1 MKSSLSR
8 PTKAEAARID
18 RMKEIIGCICCRLSG
33 LETATHLE
41 VHHIKAGNKR
51 LSHWYTLSLCWMHH
65 QNMSIAG
72 LWTSIAQ
79 GSKAFA
85 EVHGSQWDLWLK
97 TQHILELDDTLPAS
111 KLVARRLA

>member
-1 MKSSLSR
+1 MRTSTGKQTR
-8 PTKAEAARID
+8 AESNRIE
-18 RMKEIIGCICCRLSG
+18 RMKTEIGCIACRLSG
-33 LETATHLE
+33 LETVTHLE
-41 VHHIKAGNKR
+41 VHHIKDGDRR
-51 LSHWYTLSLCWMHH
+51 LSHWFTLSLCWMHH
-65 QNMSIAG
+65 QNRSIAG